1 MSACGDSAS
10 FHELNE
16 LGRGDLAADAPADP
30 SGDRSPDRSPYRSN
44 GALAAGVRRRA
55 RATTRRRMARELS
68 ISRRSMVRA
77 AAIACCIGF
86 ASSVPARAG
95 SEVARHRTENVILV
109 TIDGLRWQEV
119 FSGADESLMTKETGG
134 LGDVDATKR
143 AFWRDSAEKRREALM
158 PFAWS
163 TIASQ
168 GQIFGNHAKSSTVR
182 VENGRNFSYPGYNE
196 LLTGAADPRIDSN
209 DKKANPN
216 TTVLE
221 WLNAKPAFHGRV
233 AAFCTWDVMPFILNR
248 ERSKL
253 FVNAGLESVD
263 ESSLTDRQ
271 ALLNRLQRETSNAF
285 DHHRA
290 DSFTFQIG
298 LEWLKKHK
306 PRVVY
311 FNFSETDE
319 WAHAGR
325 YDRVLEAAHEA
336 DAMLA
341 ELWNVL
347 QSTDGYRGKTSLVV
361 TTDHGRGDPPAE
373 WKGHGAKVKG
383 SELIWIAAIGPD
395 TAALG
400 ERTSTSA
407 LVQGQVAATIAAL
420 LGEDYH
426 AAVPGAAAPIA
437 EILPA
442 H

>member
-1 MSACGDSAS
+1 M
-10 FHELNE
+10 
-16 LGRGDLAADAPADP
+16 
-30 SGDRSPDRSPYRSN
+30 
-44 GALAAGVRRRA
+44 
-55 RATTRRRMARELS
+55 TRELW
-68 ISRRSMVRA
+68 ISRRSVMRA
-77 AAIACCIGF
+77 AAIACCVGL
-86 ASSVPARAG
+86 ASSVSASAR
-95 SEVARHRTENVILV
+95 SEVARHRTENLILV
-109 TIDGLRWQEV
+109 TVDGLRWQEV
-119 FSGADESLMTKETGG
+119 FSGADESLMSKEAGG
-134 LGDVDATKR
+134 LRDSNETKR
-143 AFWRDSAEKRREALM
+143 AFWRDSPEKRRAALL
-158 PFAWS
+158 PFVWS
-163 TIASQ
+163 TIAAQ
-168 GQIFGNHAKSSTVR
+168 GQILGNHAKSSTVR
-182 VENGRNFSYPGYNE
+182 VENGKNFSYPGYNE

-209 DKKANPN
+209 DKKPNPN
-216 TTVLE
+216 ATVLE
-221 WLNAKPAFHGRV
+221 WLNAKPAFHDRV

-253 FVNAGLESVD
+253 FVNAGLEPID
-263 ESSLTDRQ
+263 EPALTDRQ
-271 ALLNRLQRETSNAF
+271 VFLNALQRETSNAF
-285 DHHRA
+285 EHHRA

-311 FNFSETDE
+311 FNLSETDE

-347 QSTDGYRGKTSLVV
+347 QSTDEYRGKTSLVV

-383 SELIWIAAIGPD
+383 SELVWIAAIGPD

-407 LVQGQVAATIAAL
+407 LVQGQIAATVAAL
-420 LGEDYH
+420 LGEEYRAD
-426 AAVPGAAAPIA
+426 APGAAAPIA